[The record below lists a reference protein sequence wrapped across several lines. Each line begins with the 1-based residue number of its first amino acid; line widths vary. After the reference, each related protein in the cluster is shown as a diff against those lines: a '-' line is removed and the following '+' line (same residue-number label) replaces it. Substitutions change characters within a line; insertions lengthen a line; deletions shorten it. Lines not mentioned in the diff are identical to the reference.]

1 MMNAAPNKKRTSHPT
16 SRRTYREELVLA
28 IKHIKAW
35 PDLAD
40 TPKMVLWHLLEFML
54 ALTYYAEFK
63 EVEAWRV
70 RLGPTRI
77 ADELAFNLES
87 GRVERAFDALGRLG
101 LVKVIKRGTGP
112 KNASVHEINRTMVL
126 QGSNRVA
133 ANTVPP
139 SNRVASNRGNRVAS
153 THGQYLSLKDRFNQP
168 WIQKD
173 PAADTAATPGLLEGE
188 PAAASAENV
197 TAPMTVAVAT
207 VETPHPGVPRKS
219 SKKVPRQPEGNGR
232 GVPPRR
238 PDRAVYEAEQ
248 KARKTA
254 YDEFAAVLTPVF
266 MAYYEGFG
274 KAPDLERIAE
284 RLTEQFSILGVVKL
298 DLEKKQPVGR
308 YKYGELDE
316 WVKSPIAPQ
325 TMADLVEAA
334 QRFAISHPNECSD
347 VASLGPI
354 LAEVVNERLEYAKT
368 ATATR

>member
-1 MMNAAPNKKRTSHPT
+1 MNAAPNKKRTPHPI

-87 GRVERAFDALGRLG
+87 GRIERAFDALGRLG

-133 ANTVPP
+133 
-139 SNRVASNRGNRVAS
+139 S
-153 THGQYLSLKDRFNQP
+153 THGQYLSLRDRFNQP

-173 PAADTAATPGLLEGE
+173 PAADTAASSGLLEGE
-188 PAAASAENV
+188 PTAASAENV
-197 TAPMTVAVAT
+197 IAPMTVAAAT
-207 VETPHPGVPRKS
+207 VETPHPGVPRQS

-232 GVPPRR
+232 GVPPRC
-238 PDRAVYEAEQ
+238 PDRAIYEAEQ

-254 YDEFAAVLTPVF
+254 YAEFAAVLTPVF

-284 RLTEQFSILGVVKL
+284 RLTEQFSLLGVVKL

-354 LAEVVNERLEYAKT
+354 LAEVVNERLEYVKT